1 LDCSRPYFQAL
12 TYKFCQK
19 TGIKYD
25 DFLFHEKGLFYQ
37 GQRRI
42 YFCDLFS
49 FQRFRGQIAR
59 VTFKEIVFEEA
70 IPIDGEFLVI
80 NRKTEQ

>member
-1 LDCSRPYFQAL
+1 V
-12 TYKFCQK
+12 
-19 TGIKYD
+19 
-25 DFLFHEKGLFYQ
+25 EKGIYYQ
-37 GQRRI
+37 GKRRI

-59 VTFKEIVFEEA
+59 VSFKEIIFEEA
-70 IPIDGEFLVI
+70 IPIDGEFLFI